1 MKGQIRK
8 VRYNRQTHY
17 LRKPQALQQKYLLL
31 STEPVNGEQS
41 PAPILWTGLADLTKF
56 PPVRRTEKVTYL
68 RAADLTAHDACRAA
82 RRERSGAYKS
92 ARGFLLQ
99 GAVKKRSSNS
109 SGTSRELV

>member
-17 LRKPQALQQKYLLL
+17 LRKPRALQQKYL

-41 PAPILWTGLADLTKF
+41 PAPILWTGLADLPKF

-68 RAADLTAHDACRAA
+68 GLADLTAHYACRAA
-82 RRERSGAYKS
+82 RRERGGAYRS
-92 ARGFLLQ
+92 ARGFSLQ

-109 SGTSRELV
+109 PGTSRELV